1 MSITRKAVSSVDF
14 PLRSIRYPGP
24 PGLERVPA
32 ETFGKPSQ
40 QPGSAGHI
48 FPIGRKLVGVVWI
61 FPPSKWG
68 FLPLGSVVSDLEP
81 SSNRDLKAIGSILG
95 D

>member
-1 MSITRKAVSSVDF
+1 MSITGKAVSSVDF
-14 PLRSIRYPGP
+14 PFRSIRHPGP
-24 PGLERVPA
+24 PGLERFPA
-32 ETFGKPSQ
+32 ETPGKNSQ

-48 FPIGRKLVGVVWI
+48 FSRERKLVGVVWI

-81 SSNRDLKAIGSILG
+81 SSNRDLKAIDPIP
-95 D
+95 